1 MNIKKH
7 FKIILVLLFILYFI
21 KTISVYDGQVIKC
34 INTGKLKQNHC
45 AYIVGCCN
53 LEIVPMQDNRKVW
66 VVNVISDAVIIKP
79 KSILK
84 HVTVICFIC
93 LIIIIDLRMKIIKL
107 INKYFNGSK
116 YKDGALSY

>member
-21 KTISVYDGQVIKC
+21 KAISAYDGQVIKS
-34 INTGKLKQNHC
+34 INAGLEQNHY
-45 AYIVGCCN
+45 AYTAVSCN

-79 KSILK
+79 KRILK
-84 HVTVICFIC
+84 YVTVICFIC
-93 LIIIIDLRMKIIKL
+93 IIIIIDLRMKIVKL